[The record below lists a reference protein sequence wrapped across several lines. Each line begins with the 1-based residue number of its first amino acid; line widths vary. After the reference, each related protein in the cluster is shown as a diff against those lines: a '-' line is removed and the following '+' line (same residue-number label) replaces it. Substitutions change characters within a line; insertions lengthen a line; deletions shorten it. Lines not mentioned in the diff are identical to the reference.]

1 MLRIKQE
8 ALTFDDVL
16 LVPAHSTVLPN
27 TADLSTQLTKT
38 IRLNIPMLSAAMD
51 TVTETK
57 LAISLAQEGGIGFIH
72 KNMSIERQ
80 ADRVRKVKKFESG
93 IVSDPVTVTP
103 ELTLRELTEIVKKNG
118 FASFPVVDKDK
129 NLVGI
134 ITGRDTRFMTD
145 LNKTIS

>member
-93 IVSDPVTVTP
+93 IVSDPVI
-103 ELTLRELTEIVKKNG
+103 RN
-118 FASFPVVDKDK
+118 
-129 NLVGI
+129 
-134 ITGRDTRFMTD
+134 TRFNTKGINRNRQKKWVCQ
-145 LNKTIS
+145 LSRSG